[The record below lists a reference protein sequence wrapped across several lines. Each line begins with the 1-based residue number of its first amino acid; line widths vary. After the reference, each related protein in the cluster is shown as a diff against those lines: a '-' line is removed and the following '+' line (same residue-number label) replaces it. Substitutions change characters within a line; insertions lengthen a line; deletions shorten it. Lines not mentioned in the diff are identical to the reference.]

1 MDIRTKFQVSDELFT
16 LKDMK
21 IISFRVQN
29 ISVFC
34 AHKDI
39 KISYGNGVDY
49 NFYEERVCF
58 RTKEDL
64 LRFIQE

>member
-1 MDIRTKFQVSDELFT
+1 MDIRTKFQVGDELFT

-49 NFYEERVCF
+49 NFYEER
-58 RTKEDL
+58 E
-64 LRFIQE
+64 

>member
-1 MDIRTKFQVSDELFT
+1 MDIRTKFQVGDELFT

>member
-1 MDIRTKFQVSDELFT
+1 MDIRTKFQVGDELFT

-34 AHKDI
+34 AHWKSHSTLTPLG
-39 KISYGNGVDY
+39 K
-49 NFYEERVCF
+49 
-58 RTKEDL
+58 
-64 LRFIQE
+64 

>member
-1 MDIRTKFQVSDELFT
+1 MDIRTKFQVGDELFT

-29 ISVFC
+29 ISIFC
-34 AHKDI
+34 AQKNI
-39 KISYGNGVDY
+39 RISYGNGVDY
-49 NFYEERVCF
+49 NFYEERECF

-64 LRFIQE
+64 LMFIQE